1 MAIKPRLDQELKN
14 ALKAKAANRVNALRE
29 ILGALVYAE
38 LNKKDQPSLTE
49 QDEAAVLSKLKKRHR
64 ESIEAFEKGN
74 RPELVA
80 KEKAELQVIEEFL
93 PAAMSAEEVREMVR
107 GAVVELSAQGLR
119 DMGKVMALLKD
130 KYVGRA
136 DGKVVSEEVKR
147 RLSEPAGS

>member
-49 QDEAAVLSKLKKRHR
+49 QDETAVLSKLKKRHR